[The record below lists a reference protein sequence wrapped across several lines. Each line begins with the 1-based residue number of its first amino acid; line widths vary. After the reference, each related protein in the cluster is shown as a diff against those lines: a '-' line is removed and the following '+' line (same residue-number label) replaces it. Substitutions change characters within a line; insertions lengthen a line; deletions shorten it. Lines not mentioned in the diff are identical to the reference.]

1 MKKITLLLVL
11 VGLGH
16 IVVWSQKKY
25 EMVIEK
31 TDGTSVIIKTE
42 DIVKTF
48 FREITSDADS
58 QQKDFDL
65 VGTWCYGSSE
75 EDALGNLNDI
85 EGYVFKSDGTC
96 TYFAIY
102 NQGKNRETKAG
113 TYTYENGVLTIV
125 TNETK
130 RFNVAIS
137 GNCMTWT
144 GDDNETLYTRE
155 GFSVDLGEENN
166 TEGSVSASVEGV
178 WYMKSE
184 EWYDCN
190 NGMPDLTQSPSK
202 EIYEDYSTKYVWEF
216 IKSGS
221 DYTIQESRNG
231 TVRDTW
237 MLVGTNEY
245 RNHEGTGK
253 DLFKVKSVGEK
264 TLVVELFDGYYGGEG
279 NETNKTVEY
288 GILTFMR

>member
-1 MKKITLLLVL
+1 MKKLTLFFTLIIICQTVAYA
-11 VGLGH
+11 
-16 IVVWSQKKY
+16 QKKY

-31 TDGTSVIIKTE
+31 TDGTSIAIKTE
-42 DIVKTF
+42 DITKTY
-48 FREITSDADS
+48 FREITSSGDS
-58 QQKDFDL
+58 QQGDFNL

-75 EDALGNLNDI
+75 EDALGDMNNI

-102 NQGKNRETKAG
+102 NQGKSRETRTG
-113 TYTYENGVLTIV
+113 TYTYANGVLTIV
-125 TNETK
+125 TNKTS
-130 RFNVAIS
+130 RYNVSIS

-155 GFSVDLGEENN
+155 GFSVDLGDENN
-166 TEGSVSASVEGV
+166 GGGSASASAEGV

-190 NGMPDLTQSPSK
+190 NGQPDLTQSPYK
-202 EIYEDYSTKYVWEF
+202 KTYEDYSTKYVWEF

-221 DYTIQESRNG
+221 DYTIQESRDG
-231 TVRDTW
+231 RVRDSW
-237 MLVGTNEY
+237 SLVSTNEY
-245 RNHEGTGK
+245 RNHEGTGR
-253 DLFKVKSVGEK
+253 DLVKIKSVGEK
-264 TLVVELFDGYYGGEG
+264 TLVIELFDGYYGEG
-279 NETNKTVEY
+279 NETNKTAEY